1 VRTAGHPF
9 RFIGCT
15 EVQEILGQEAED
27 EKRLV
32 DLLEEVPLDSIYF
45 HTHSN
50 FLRHSHLE
58 RAYPNDFAQWVA
70 MEVRDRL
77 LAERL
82 AVIDPFDFKGLEALR
97 EELISVI
104 DDHLSRAAIVPRV
117 IFGEPFYFNQSRI
130 LQVPTDLEV
139 GTLLE
144 FRQALSVVDVSAI
157 YFHMFEARH
166 RLEHEKSDF
175 SAWIQESLGLPDLAG
190 RLRAINPYLGSL
202 ERLRSALLTA
212 CDEFVAQEERGR

>member
-1 VRTAGHPF
+1 M
-9 RFIGCT
+9 
-15 EVQEILGQEAED
+15 QEILGQEAED

-144 FRQALSVVDVSAI
+144 FRQALSEVDVSAI

-202 ERLRSALLTA
+202 ERLRSALLTV

>member
-1 VRTAGHPF
+1 
-9 RFIGCT
+9 
-15 EVQEILGQEAED
+15 
-27 EKRLV
+27 
-32 DLLEEVPLDSIYF
+32 
-45 HTHSN
+45 
-50 FLRHSHLE
+50 
-58 RAYPNDFAQWVA
+58 

-144 FRQALSVVDVSAI
+144 FRQALSEVDVSAI

-202 ERLRSALLTA
+202 ERLRSALLTV
-212 CDEFVAQEERGR
+212 CDEFLAQERGR

>member
-1 VRTAGHPF
+1 M
-9 RFIGCT
+9 
-15 EVQEILGQEAED
+15 QEILGQEAED

-32 DLLEEVPLDSIYF
+32 ELLEEVPLDSIYF

-144 FRQALSVVDVSAI
+144 FRQALSEVDVSAI

-202 ERLRSALLTA
+202 ERLRSALLTV
-212 CDEFVAQEERGR
+212 CDEFLAQDRGR

>member
-1 VRTAGHPF
+1 M
-9 RFIGCT
+9 
-15 EVQEILGQEAED
+15 QEILGQEAED

-144 FRQALSVVDVSAI
+144 FRQALSEVDVSAI

-202 ERLRSALLTA
+202 ERLRSALLTV
-212 CDEFVAQEERGR
+212 CDEFLAQERGR

>member
-1 VRTAGHPF
+1 M
-9 RFIGCT
+9 
-15 EVQEILGQEAED
+15 QEILGQEAED

-202 ERLRSALLTA
+202 ERLRSALLTV